1 MRDELKRLAILAV
14 LVAALWAAPLRSHA
28 FFAALGS
35 SISLLQ
41 EYARLH
47 IVTSLLPALLLAGAI
62 ASLLRGSTIM
72 KRLVTPGFAA
82 YAVASVSGAVLAVCS
97 CTVLPMFAGIYSA
110 GAGIGPASTFLFA
123 GPAIN
128 ILAFVMSTRILG
140 PGLGFAR
147 VVCAVVL
154 SIAIGLAMNLLFG
167 GSDRS
172 RPERTAAVL
181 PEGGLPARRA
191 LPVMAAVAC
200 VMIFA
205 RSGCPCEEN
214 LAFVPAFASWGIVAA
229 CAAALSVMLV
239 AWFEVR
245 WWKPLL
251 AAVPV
256 LALSILIPSDPKPAF
271 LAGLVGFSVILARG
285 GGLLRE
291 WFDETLGLATK
302 VIPLLL
308 GGVAVTG
315 FLLGTSDAPGLIPY
329 RWLESAVSG
338 DSPLTV
344 LAASVAGA
352 FMYFAT
358 LTEVPIVQGLMR
370 SGMGSASALAIL
382 LSGPSLSLPSI
393 LVVRSVMGTRRTLAF
408 VLLVIIFSAASGL
421 LYGAV
426 FAD

>member
-1 MRDELKRLAILAV
+1 MRGDLKRLALLAALVLAV
-14 LVAALWAAPLRSHA
+14 WIAPLGSRSFH
-28 FFAALGS
+28 AALGS

-47 IVTSLLPALLLAGAI
+47 VVTSLLPALLLAGAI
-62 ASLLRGSTIM
+62 STLLRGSTILR
-72 KRLVTPGFAA
+72 RLVSPGPAA

-97 CTVLPMFAGIYSA
+97 CTVLPMFAGICSA

-128 ILAFVMSTRILG
+128 ILAFVMTTRVLG

-147 VVCAVVL
+147 VICALVL
-154 SIAIGLAMNLLFG
+154 SVFIGLAMGLLFG
-167 GSDRS
+167 RAV
-172 RPERTAAVL
+172 RPGAPDAVVTDSA
-181 PEGGLPARRA
+181 GGLPARRA
-191 LPVMAAVAC
+191 LPAMAAVAG

-205 RSGCPCEEN
+205 RSGCPCEES
-214 LAFVPAFASWGIVAA
+214 LAFVPPFASWGIVAA
-229 CAAALSVMLV
+229 CAAAEAAMLV
-239 AWFEVR
+239 AWFGVQ

-251 AAVPV
+251 AAIPSAV
-256 LALSILIPSDPKPAF
+256 LALIVPGDPRPAF
-271 LAGLVGFSVILARG
+271 LAGEAGFAIVLAGG

-291 WFDETLGLATK
+291 WFDETLGLTLK
-302 VIPLLL
+302 VVPLLL

-329 RWLESAVSG
+329 RWLETVAGG

-344 LAASVAGA
+344 LASAAAGA

-370 SGMGSASALAIL
+370 SGMGGASALAL
-382 LSGPSLSLPSI
+382 LLAGPSLSLPSL
-393 LVVRSVMGTRRTLAF
+393 LVIRSVIGTRRALAF
-408 VLLVIIFSAASGL
+408 TFLVILFSAASGL

-426 FAD
+426 LPG

>member
-1 MRDELKRLAILAV
+1 
-14 LVAALWAAPLRSHA
+14 
-28 FFAALGS
+28 
-35 SISLLQ
+35 
-41 EYARLH
+41 
-47 IVTSLLPALLLAGAI
+47 
-62 ASLLRGSTIM
+62 
-72 KRLVTPGFAA
+72 
-82 YAVASVSGAVLAVCS
+82 
-97 CTVLPMFAGIYSA
+97 
-110 GAGIGPASTFLFA
+110 
-123 GPAIN
+123 
-128 ILAFVMSTRILG
+128 
-140 PGLGFAR
+140 
-147 VVCAVVL
+147 
-154 SIAIGLAMNLLFG
+154 
-167 GSDRS
+167 
-172 RPERTAAVL
+172 
-181 PEGGLPARRA
+181 
-191 LPVMAAVAC
+191 MAAVAC

-205 RSGCPCEEN
+205 RSGCPFEEN

-315 FLLGTSDAPGLIPY
+315 FLLVTSDAPGLIPY